1 MIAEIAS
8 AALPALGSV
17 LGKKAKNK
25 AASGAADAQVGAAQM
40 GIDEQRRQFDFISEL
55 LQPFVKTGTT
65 ALGGMGDLAGLGG
78 AGQQQTAI
86 SALQGSPAFT
96 SLLAQGENSILQNAS
111 ATGGIRGGNTQA
123 ALAQFSPALL
133 AQTINDQYSRL
144 GGLAGLGQQSA
155 VGLAGQAQQTG
166 MNVTN
171 LFGQQGAAQ
180 AGAALARGKN
190 WADMY
195 AGFGGSFGRLAG
207 MMPSGMPSQ
216 TTGNIPQNSI
226 PPVRAF

>member
-1 MIAEIAS
+1 MLGEVV
-8 AALPALGSV
+8 PAIGSV
-17 LGKKAKNK
+17 LGKKAKNR
-25 AASGAADAQVGAAQM
+25 AAAGAADAQVNAAQM
-40 GIDEQRRQFDFISEL
+40 GIAEQRRQFDFMSEL

-111 ATGGIRGGNTQA
+111 ATGGLRGGNTQA

-155 VGLAGQAQQTG
+155 VGLGGQAQQTG
-166 MNVTN
+166 MNIAN
-171 LFGQQGAAQ
+171 LLGQQGAAR
-180 AGAALARGKN
+180 AGQSLAQGKN
-190 WADMY
+190 WGDMY
-195 AGFGGSFGRLAG
+195 SDFGQSFGRLSA
-207 MMPSGMPSQ
+207 MMPTGAPGS
-216 TTGNIPQNSI
+216 TGNIPQNSI
-226 PPVRAF
+226 PPVWAV